1 MKYTVDIYQ
10 NFSLFFAKAIEIAK
24 DKVGLYNNLLTPPMR
39 KKTNEAGFQKFLE
52 FIIYTLRFLGWFIY
66 IALTGLVGLG
76 IYAYFA
82 GMGSL
87 IASNP
92 VLAAAIAVLG
102 GQSIYLIWKHREF
115 LAIQKVVGD
124 EYKQKFELIIS
135 QYSDKEREKYI
146 NLLMKDCV
154 KSLCIHAYQINSDE
168 INEKLTSDI

>member
-1 MKYTVDIYQ
+1 MKYTADTYQ

-39 KKTNEAGFQKFLE
+39 KKTNEVGFQKFLE
-52 FIIYTLRFLGWFIY
+52 FIIYTLRLLGWFTY
-66 IALTGLVGLG
+66 VALTGLVGLG

-92 VLAAAIAVLG
+92 VIAAAIAALG

-115 LAIQKVVGD
+115 LAIQKTIGD
-124 EYKQKFELIIS
+124 EYKKKFEFILLKNS
-135 QYSDKEREKYI
+135 NKEREKYI
-146 NLLMKDCV
+146 NLLIKDCV

-168 INEKLTSDI
+168 INEKITSEI